1 MPTSKTK
8 IITQTKKRK
17 ARGNKSSQ
25 EVYRVAVTVVSD
37 VYQYFISKKIF
48 LILGGGGG
56 SGNINF
62 IPHFFPNCRNL
73 ARPRSRINTIRKITD
88 TGHSWDFHENLKE
101 PIDHITREDYSRSYL
116 SSFSL

>member
-37 VYQYFISKKIF
+37 VYEYFISKKIF
-48 LILGGGGG
+48 LILGGGGV
-56 SGNINF
+56 SAPFDAATLILF
-62 IPHFFPNCRNL
+62 HIFFQIAEIPQGRAL
-73 ARPRSRINTIRKITD
+73 
-88 TGHSWDFHENLKE
+88 E
-101 PIDHITREDYSRSYL
+101 
-116 SSFSL
+116 

>member
-37 VYQYFISKKIF
+37 VYEYFISKKIF
-48 LILGGGGG
+48 LILGGGGF
-56 SGNINF
+56 SGPFDVATLILF
-62 IPHFFPNCRNL
+62 HIFFQIAEIPQGRAL
-73 ARPRSRINTIRKITD
+73 
-88 TGHSWDFHENLKE
+88 E
-101 PIDHITREDYSRSYL
+101 
-116 SSFSL
+116 

>member
-37 VYQYFISKKIF
+37 VYEYFISKKIF

-56 SGNINF
+56 GGGGGLA
-62 IPHFFPNCRNL
+62 PHL
-73 ARPRSRINTIRKITD
+73 M
-88 TGHSWDFHENLKE
+88 GQH
-101 PIDHITREDYSRSYL
+101 
-116 SSFSL
+116 

>member
-37 VYQYFISKKIF
+37 VYEYLISKKIF
-48 LILGGGGG
+48 LILGGGLA
-56 SGNINF
+56 IDAATLILF
-62 IPHFFPNCRNL
+62 HIFFQIAEIPQGRAL
-73 ARPRSRINTIRKITD
+73 
-88 TGHSWDFHENLKE
+88 E
-101 PIDHITREDYSRSYL
+101 
-116 SSFSL
+116 

>member
-37 VYQYFISKKIF
+37 VYEYFISKKIF

-56 SGNINF
+56 
-62 IPHFFPNCRNL
+62 
-73 ARPRSRINTIRKITD
+73 
-88 TGHSWDFHENLKE
+88 
-101 PIDHITREDYSRSYL
+101 
-116 SSFSL
+116 

>member
-37 VYQYFISKKIF
+37 VYEYFISKKIF

-56 SGNINF
+56 FSAPFDAATLILF
-62 IPHFFPNCRNL
+62 HIFFQIAEIPQGRAL
-73 ARPRSRINTIRKITD
+73 
-88 TGHSWDFHENLKE
+88 E
-101 PIDHITREDYSRSYL
+101 
-116 SSFSL
+116 

>member
-37 VYQYFISKKIF
+37 VYEYFISKKIF

-56 SGNINF
+56 AVSAPFDAATLILF
-62 IPHFFPNCRNL
+62 HIFFQIAEIPQGRTL
-73 ARPRSRINTIRKITD
+73 
-88 TGHSWDFHENLKE
+88 E
-101 PIDHITREDYSRSYL
+101 
-116 SSFSL
+116 

>member
-1 MPTSKTK
+1 MSYIDKKYMPTSRTK

-37 VYQYFISKKIF
+37 VYEYFISKKIF

-56 SGNINF
+56 EWLA
-62 IPHFFPNCRNL
+62 PHLMRQ
-73 ARPRSRINTIRKITD
+73 
-88 TGHSWDFHENLKE
+88 H
-101 PIDHITREDYSRSYL
+101 
-116 SSFSL
+116 

>member
-37 VYQYFISKKIF
+37 VYEYFISKKIF

-56 SGNINF
+56 VVSAPFDAATLILF
-62 IPHFFPNCRNL
+62 HIFFQIAEIPQGRAL
-73 ARPRSRINTIRKITD
+73 
-88 TGHSWDFHENLKE
+88 E
-101 PIDHITREDYSRSYL
+101 
-116 SSFSL
+116 

>member
-37 VYQYFISKKIF
+37 VYEYFISKKIF
-48 LILGGGGG
+48 LILGGAV
-56 SGNINF
+56 SAPFDAATLILF
-62 IPHFFPNCRNL
+62 HIFFQIAEIPQGRAL
-73 ARPRSRINTIRKITD
+73 
-88 TGHSWDFHENLKE
+88 E
-101 PIDHITREDYSRSYL
+101 
-116 SSFSL
+116 

>member
-56 SGNINF
+56 AATLILF
-62 IPHFFPNCRNL
+62 PIFFQIAEIPQGRAL
-73 ARPRSRINTIRKITD
+73 
-88 TGHSWDFHENLKE
+88 E
-101 PIDHITREDYSRSYL
+101 
-116 SSFSL
+116 

>member
-37 VYQYFISKKIF
+37 VYEYFISKKIF

-56 SGNINF
+56 GAVSAPFDAATLILF
-62 IPHFFPNCRNL
+62 HIFFQIAEIPQGRTL
-73 ARPRSRINTIRKITD
+73 
-88 TGHSWDFHENLKE
+88 E
-101 PIDHITREDYSRSYL
+101 
-116 SSFSL
+116 

>member
-37 VYQYFISKKIF
+37 VYEYFISKKIF

-56 SGNINF
+56 GVSTPFDAATLILF
-62 IPHFFPNCRNL
+62 HIFFQIAEIPQGCAL
-73 ARPRSRINTIRKITD
+73 
-88 TGHSWDFHENLKE
+88 E
-101 PIDHITREDYSRSYL
+101 
-116 SSFSL
+116 